1 MKFLESFNHPKNI
14 RFESFKTAIKL
25 ADERN
30 LKTIVET
37 GAARGKIK
45 FFFIKKFNWKDG
57 MSTLLFSEYARYK
70 NGHLHTCDIEKK
82 NVSNAKFFCKKN
94 EEFCSRLIKLHLSNQ
109 KEWPEPFNLED
120 RIFESFP
127 SHQDKKLMIDFHIA
141 PNDKKYEIAKQFKDD
156 RYKEIAVR
164 ILYEIAPHTLP
175 ENDKRNY
182 EFEIKERFND
192 DDKSKWNSKNK
203 ILSIL
208 ETDLD
213 KMIIDEDEKIQFKQK
228 VITFLN
234 NESAKWN

>member
-1 MKFLESFNHPKNI
+1 
-14 RFESFKTAIKL
+14 
-25 ADERN
+25 
-30 LKTIVET
+30 
-37 GAARGKIK
+37 
-45 FFFIKKFNWKDG
+45 
-57 MSTLLFSEYARYK
+57 
-70 NGHLHTCDIEKK
+70 
-82 NVSNAKFFCKKN
+82 
-94 EEFCSRLIKLHLSNQ
+94 
-109 KEWPEPFNLED
+109 
-120 RIFESFP
+120 
-127 SHQDKKLMIDFHIA
+127 MIDFHIA

-203 ILSIL
+203 ILSSL

-234 NESAKWN
+234 NESAKWH